1 MKSIII
7 ENLSQYNLVKNKV
20 NLKNINIITLSP
32 AVSLILKEK
41 KIKHD
46 VFNIDKVYFQLHKD
60 ENILNKK
67 LYEYLIGL
75 ENFGKKKLL
84 YDYKIKK

>member
-41 KIKHD
+41 KIKNN

-75 ENFGKKKLL
+75 ENFLVKK
-84 YDYKIKK
+84 III

>member
-46 VFNIDKVYFQLHKD
+46 VFNIDKVYFQLHKM
-60 ENILNKK
+60 KT
-67 LYEYLIGL
+67 
-75 ENFGKKKLL
+75 F
-84 YDYKIKK
+84 